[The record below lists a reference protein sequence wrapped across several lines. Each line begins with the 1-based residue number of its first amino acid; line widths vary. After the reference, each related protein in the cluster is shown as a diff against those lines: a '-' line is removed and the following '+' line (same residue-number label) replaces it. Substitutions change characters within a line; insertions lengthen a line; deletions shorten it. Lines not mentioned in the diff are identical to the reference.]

1 MADEKK
7 PGPGSEPAPPTEVP
21 DVLSPAEERRKT
33 AQQRDGEKRGDVI
46 TENIS
51 NP

>member
-1 MADEKK
+1 MTDEKK
-7 PGPGSEPAPPTEVP
+7 PGPEPAPPAEVP

-33 AQQRDGEKRGDVI
+33 AQQRDGESRGDVI
-46 TENIS
+46 NENVS

>member
-7 PGPGSEPAPPTEVP
+7 PGPDPVPPAQVP
-21 DVLSPAEERRKT
+21 DALSPAEERRKT